1 MTTLD
6 YSYCNIWGW
15 YASYYKKPPTWI
27 RNKLNDI
34 IHEVKWRDS
43 KLKSLKLNNNLL
55 LLVGV
60 KEVIE
65 FCLNSDNRQ
74 YIDDE
79 FELLDVSSCRVG
91 ECEED
96 ELLSLMTSI
105 YELLRL
111 FPKLIIDLSSNKL
124 VNPDGR
130 LIYHMSSCY
139 SLDYVDKFNI
149 IIIIKENVESFSYDY
164 EYNEFR
170 IVPEPIEIN
179 NREQWDDGY
188 ITLDELIERP
198 TTYYNPYILTLI
210 DFIIRRSKS
219 YNDNDNDSDD

>member
-1 MTTLD
+1 MTFID
-6 YSYCNIWGW
+6 YSDYNIWGW
-15 YASYYKKPPTWI
+15 DASSYYEKPYVPTWI
-27 RNKLNDI
+27 RTKLNDI
-34 IHEVKWRDS
+34 KEEVKWRND
-43 KLKSLKLNNNLL
+43 KLRSLKLNRNLL

-74 YIDDE
+74 YISDE

-96 ELLSLMTSI
+96 ELEALMKSI

-111 FPKLIIDLSSNKL
+111 FPKLIIDLSLNKL

-130 LIYHMSSCY
+130 LIYPSSSCY
-139 SLDYVDKFNI
+139 SLDYVDTFNR
-149 IIIIKENVESFSYDY
+149 IIIKKHNVESFRYDY
-164 EYNEFR
+164 EYNEFC
-170 IVPEPIEIN
+170 IVPKPIENN
-179 NREQWDDGY
+179 NRKPWDDGY

-198 TTYYNPYILTLI
+198 PLPPTYYIPYILTLL
-210 DFIIRRSKS
+210 DFINRRNKS
-219 YNDNDNDSDD
+219 